1 MVTRFSVAGTVAFM
15 TIIRRFAF
23 VPYIVLCVVHFV
35 AIVGHQDV
43 LVAATK
49 PMLMALLLVTF
60 LVAVPRFTMPA
71 LLLTSLALAFSLA
84 GDVSLQS
91 PASIGFIIGLAFFLL
106 AHIAYITL
114 FVKIGRGTLSWFTV
128 LYALWFVALIVILLP
143 GLGSL
148 TVPVIV
154 YGLVLGSMATLA
166 TRVSGVMATGGALFL
181 ASDTLLALDRF
192 APNITMIFSD
202 ELIMGT
208 YMAGEGLLVFGIVR
222 YLNQLTP
229 KNGA

>member
-1 MVTRFSVAGTVAFM
+1 MKN
-15 TIIRRFAF
+15 IRRFAF

-35 AIVGHQDV
+35 AIAAHQDDV
-43 LVAATK
+43 VAATK
-49 PMLMALLLVTF
+49 PLLMALLLVTF
-60 LVAVPRFTMPA
+60 LVAAPRLTMPT
-71 LLLTSLALAFSLA
+71 LVLTSLALAFSMA

-91 PASIGFIIGLAFFLL
+91 PASIGFLIGLAFFFL
-106 AHIAYITL
+106 AQISYITL
-114 FVKIGRGTLSWFTV
+114 FVKVGSGKLSWFTS
-128 LYALWFVALIVILLP
+128 LYAAWFVALIVILLP

-148 TVPVIV
+148 TIPVMV

-166 TRVSGVMATGGALFL
+166 TRVNSVTATGGALFL

-208 YMAGEGLLVFGIVR
+208 YMVGEGLLVFGIVR
-222 YLNQLTP
+222 YLNRATP
-229 KNGA
+229 EI

>member
-1 MVTRFSVAGTVAFM
+1 MARFSLTGTVAGM
-15 TIIRRFAF
+15 KNIRRFAF

-35 AIVGHQDV
+35 AIAAHQDDV
-43 LVAATK
+43 VAATK
-49 PMLMALLLVTF
+49 PLLMALLLVTF
-60 LVAVPRFTMPA
+60 LVAAPRLTMPT
-71 LLLTSLALAFSLA
+71 LVLTSLALAFSMA

-91 PASIGFIIGLAFFLL
+91 PASIGFLIGLAFFFL
-106 AHIAYITL
+106 AQISYITL
-114 FVKIGRGTLSWFTV
+114 FVKVGSGKLSWFTS
-128 LYALWFVALIVILLP
+128 LYAAWFVALIVILLP

-148 TVPVIV
+148 TIPVMV

-166 TRVSGVMATGGALFL
+166 TRVNSVTATGGALFL

-208 YMAGEGLLVFGIVR
+208 YMVGEGLLVFGIVR
-222 YLNQLTP
+222 YLNRATP
-229 KNGA
+229 EI

>member
-1 MVTRFSVAGTVAFM
+1 MST
-15 TIIRRFAF
+15 IRRFAF
-23 VPYIVLCVVHFV
+23 IPYIVLCVIHFV
-35 AIVGHQDV
+35 AIAARQDGLIAV
-43 LVAATK
+43 TK

-60 LVAVPRFTMPA
+60 LVAVPRFTMPT

-91 PASIGFIIGLAFFLL
+91 TASIGFLIGLAFFLM
-106 AHIAYITL
+106 AQVSYITL
-114 FVKIGRGTLSWFTV
+114 FARIGGGRLSWFTV
-128 LYALWFVALIVILLP
+128 LYALWFAGLIVILLP

-154 YGLVLGSMATLA
+154 YGLVLGTMATLA
-166 TRVSGVMATGGALFL
+166 TRVNNVTAAGGVLFL

-192 APNITMIFSD
+192 APSITIIFSD
-202 ELIMGT
+202 ELIMST

-222 YLNQLTP
+222 YLATTARQQSGVST
-229 KNGA
+229 K